1 MTPEELKKLEKA
13 VKKNKRLAGEKAM
26 ELHDLVEDG
35 LPGAYLQ
42 LMQVA
47 QETFDACKAW
57 DDANKALATAQAESP
72 ESA

>member
-1 MTPEELKKLEKA
+1 MTPEELKALEKA
-13 VKKNKRLAGEKAM
+13 VKRNKRLAGEKAM

-42 LMQVA
+42 LMDVA

-57 DDANKALATAQAESP
+57 DDATKTLQAAQTEETA
-72 ESA
+72 